1 MKDIF
6 SDIFNMLNNINLNP
20 KLSISV
26 GIKKL
31 DLSKDYLYNYE
42 EVDKLLYKVKKN
54 GKNSFIIE

>member
-1 MKDIF
+1 
-6 SDIFNMLNNINLNP
+6 MLNNINLNP